1 MDKHDRA
8 ALTLALEQARAEDEG
23 RAGQIDSMLR
33 QDGWQEAAMFAA
45 SCCQSRSLHLDPWSL
60 PPCHGDS
67 DNHHDPAA
75 RKLLRQM
82 LDLGVSRW
90 HPSPLDAVA
99 EAKKRK
105 VA

>member
-1 MDKHDRA
+1 MTRNDRA
-8 ALTLALEQARAEDEG
+8 ALKLAMGLACAEDRE
-23 RAGQIDSMLR
+23 RARQIGSMLKDR
-33 QDGWQEAAMFAA
+33 SWEDVAEFAA

-82 LDLGVSRW
+82 LDLGISRW
-90 HPSPLDAVA
+90 HPSPMDAIA